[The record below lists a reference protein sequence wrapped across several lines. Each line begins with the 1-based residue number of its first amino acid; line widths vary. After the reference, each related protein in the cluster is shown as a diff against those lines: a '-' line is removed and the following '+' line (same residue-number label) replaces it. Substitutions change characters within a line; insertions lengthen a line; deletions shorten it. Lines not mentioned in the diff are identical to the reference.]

1 MLATIA
7 LRLWFVVLVTTAV
20 ALPFAAAL
28 GKL

>member
-1 MLATIA
+1 MFAAIA
-7 LRLWFVVLVTTAV
+7 LRLWFVVLVATAL